1 MVKINNIIFDFKR
14 PGLIFLVRD
23 LGRSFEIAIASC
35 WGPIS
40 VPNAYRGLHLVFCHR
55 DLILRKVLKGN
66 KVIIRPGVKQR
77 LYRIFNPVYKQINC
91 SKN

>member
-23 LGRSFEIAIASC
+23 LGCSFKIAIASC
-35 WGPIS
+35 WGPVS
-40 VPNAYRGLHLVFCHR
+40 VLNAYQGLHLVICYR

-66 KVIIRPGVKQR
+66 KVIIHPGVK
-77 LYRIFNPVYKQINC
+77 
-91 SKN
+91 